1 MKKKYNKLLA
11 ISFFIIMQIPVMHMP
26 VMAGVYNGATD
37 DATFTQLLLD
47 VAVKSQQLDEK
58 VAQAKSLGLNT
69 DYAQVSQVTIKLF
82 KDTFAPWDKANLS
95 QVQAMYDAKYFSRHD
110 PVGAKGLP
118 FDELADC
125 IEVADT
131 AIEELQQQ
139 IDGEIS
145 LTTPP
150 DFDSGQLV
158 LNGSDYELNGNKV
171 IAGKFFWQPNDK
183 EIMRAFGYGGERY
196 LAVQDLAT
204 INTIKPYR
212 KSNFIQSIKE
222 QQLNNRTPLQFFLGH
237 IVPQNSWLR
246 TETPE
251 AFSKGSRLFTDYDI
265 DNPNVKNWF
274 STLFSE
280 QLSPGVEELGDTERV
295 YMIANEPTFS
305 IREGGVNAD
314 RGVSQNT
321 LTKYTQWLT
330 NKYGTISVLN
340 TTYNSNFSTFS
351 DVKNTYTIPLKLSY
365 QGGPIWYDWN
375 RFNMDRVNEWFTYL
389 HNSVHSV
396 DDKARTHIK
405 VMGERSIFTPYQDE
419 GMDFEFILK
428 LVDMPGSDNQSSSLA
443 AEWDVRHNLNWQ
455 ERYSLEWR
463 AQTMMLDF
471 HKSIAP
477 EKHFYDSEW
486 HGLSGAR
493 WRDFHMSS
501 EYVKSTLWL
510 AATHGLGSLTSWV
523 WNRLE
528 DGSIDTRADF
538 IGTSVTQPIQLDAYG
553 RTLKELNAHGNKIA
567 ALVPE
572 KRAYLLYY
580 NKDAAIQDPLYT
592 GKLADVY
599 EALKLLNVPVGF
611 TTPSEL
617 GKVAKDT
624 QTIIISPTSYIS
636 DIDLAVL
643 SSFVDDNG
651 KVILFDKET
660 SFIKS
665 ELGIGRVN
673 SSPFSA
679 MASLPLADVLTMADA
694 LKTALTD
701 RAPQQSITLT
711 VNNSNNESVYG
722 VISSQFVEANSG
734 KTIVSLINTSQQSR
748 MVSLSSEFGSPTDIV
763 NVVNQQAQSA
773 SFSMKPMDVL
783 LLSIEPTSN
792 NLKPVTGIDISSAT
806 LSLVAGNSS
815 QLRASIYP
823 SDASNKAVVWRSDN
837 ESVATVSSQGNVTA
851 IKAGSAIITLASQEG
866 DFSKT
871 TVITVTK
878 NTQENVKAAESSGG
892 GSLSFSILFMMI
904 LCVLR
909 KKYV

>member
-1 MKKKYNKLLA
+1 MKNKYNKLLA
-11 ISFFIIMQIPVMHMP
+11 ISFFVVMNIPAV
-26 VMAGVYNGATD
+26 AGVYNGATD
-37 DATFTQLLLD
+37 DVTFTQLLAD

-58 VAQAKSLGLNT
+58 VAQANSLGLNT

-82 KDTFAPWDKANLS
+82 KETFAPWDKANLS
-95 QVQAMYDAKYFSRHD
+95 QVQAMYDAKFFSRND
-110 PVGAKGLP
+110 PVGALGLP

-131 AIEELQQQ
+131 AINELQQQ
-139 IDGEIS
+139 IEGEIS

-150 DFDSGQLV
+150 DFDTGKLV
-158 LNGSDYELNGNKV
+158 LNGSSYELNGNKV
-171 IAGKFFWQPNDK
+171 IAGKFFWQPNEK
-183 EIMRAFGYGGERY
+183 EIMRAYGYGGERY

-204 INTIKPYR
+204 INTIKPFR
-212 KSNFIQSIKE
+212 KSNFIQSIKD
-222 QQLNNRTPLQFFLGH
+222 QQLNNRSPLQFFLGH

-246 TETPE
+246 ADYPE

-265 DNPNVKNWF
+265 DNSSIKDWF
-274 STLFSE
+274 ATLFSE
-280 QLSPGVEELGDTERV
+280 QLSPGVEELDDTERV

-314 RGVSQNT
+314 RGVSEST
-321 LTKYTQWLT
+321 LVKYTTWLE
-330 NKYGTISVLN
+330 NKYKTISGLN
-340 TTYNSNFSTFS
+340 NTYGANFSNFTQ
-351 DVKNTYTIPLKLSY
+351 VKTTYTIPLKLSY

-375 RFNMDRVNEWFTYL
+375 RFNMDRVNEWFTFL
-389 HNSVHSV
+389 HNSAHSI
-396 DDKARTHIK
+396 DDQAKTHIK
-405 VMGERSIFTPYQDE
+405 VMGERSIYTPYQDE
-419 GMDFEFILK
+419 GLDFEFILK

-443 AEWDVRHNLNWQ
+443 AEWDVRHNQNWQ

-463 AQTMMLDF
+463 SQTMMLDF
-471 HKSIAP
+471 NKSIAP

-501 EYVKSTLWL
+501 EYVKSTMWL

-523 WNRLE
+523 WNRKE

-538 IGTSVTQPIQLDAYG
+538 VGTSVTQPIQLDAYG

-592 GKLADVY
+592 GRLADVY

-617 GKVAKDT
+617 STVSKDN
-624 QTIIISPTSYIS
+624 QTLIISPTSYIS
-636 DIDLAVL
+636 DPDLAAL
-643 SSFVDDNG
+643 SSFVGENG
-651 KVILFDKET
+651 KVVLFDKEN
-660 SFIKS
+660 SFIKT
-665 ELGIGRVN
+665 ELGSDRAN
-673 SSPFSA
+673 SSPFSL

-694 LKTALTD
+694 LKTTLTN
-701 RAPQQSITLT
+701 RAPKQSIT
-711 VNNSNNESVYG
+711 VDVKDSNNESAYG
-722 VISSQFVEANSG
+722 VISSQFIDADSG
-734 KTIVSLINTSQQSR
+734 KTIVSLINVSQQSR
-748 MVSLSSEFGSPTDIV
+748 AVSLTSDIGAPSDII
-763 NVVNQQAQSA
+763 NEVNQQAQPA
-773 SFSMKPMDVL
+773 NIVMKPMDVL
-783 LLSIEPTSN
+783 LLSIEPLSTSY
-792 NLKPVTGIDISSAT
+792 KAITRIDISSSV
-806 LSLVAGNSS
+806 LLLVEGKTS
-815 QLRASIYP
+815 QLSASIYP
-823 SDASNKAVVWRSDN
+823 TDASDQTVIWRSDN
-837 ESVATVSSQGNVTA
+837 DSVATVSSEGNVTA
-851 IKAGSAIITLASQEG
+851 IKAGSAIITLVSQDG
-866 DFSKT
+866 NFSKT
-871 TVITVTK
+871 AVITVTK
-878 NTQENVKAAESSGG
+878 STQGNGKAAESSGG